1 MELVIVERSGAVAT
15 LTLNRPEAKNALSHP
30 LMKRLH
36 EALWDLEK
44 DGAVRAVILSGG
56 PGGFSAGAD
65 IKEMDGASAQ
75 ALARDPHLSHW
86 DYVGQYPKPLVAAV
100 SGFAFG
106 GGLELALAC
115 DMIVCGETARLGQ
128 PEINIG
134 VIPGAGGTQR
144 LARAL
149 GKALA
154 SELVMTG
161 RPLSA
166 RRAYDLGLVNRVVS
180 DETVLAEARRLADE
194 IAARPPLAVQA
205 AKRAILAA
213 AEKPLSESL
222 QIERRLFYSLFETQ
236 DQKEGMRAFIE
247 KRQPVFSGR

>member
-1 MELVIVERSGAVAT
+1 MDLVLVERSGAVAT

-30 LMKRLH
+30 LMDRLH
-36 EALWDLEK
+36 GALLGLEK
-44 DGAVRAVILSGG
+44 DDAVRVVILWGG
-56 PGGFSAGAD
+56 PSCFSAGAD

-75 ALARDPHLSHW
+75 ALSKDPHLSHW
-86 DYVGQYPKPLVAAV
+86 DYVGQYPKPLIAAV

-154 SELVMTG
+154 AESVLTG
-161 RPLSA
+161 RPLAA
-166 RRAYDLGLVNRVVS
+166 RRAFDAGLVNRVVA
-180 DETVLAEARRLADE
+180 DEAVLAEARRLAAE
-194 IAARPPLAVQA
+194 VAAKPPLAVQA
-205 AKRAILAA
+205 AKRAILASF
-213 AEKPLSESL
+213 EKPLSESL
-222 QIERRLFYSLFETQ
+222 RLERQLFYSLFETQ

-247 KRQPVFSGR
+247 KRAPVFSGK